1 MWRYKWATREAINRM
16 TNNTHGDS
24 KKRDTKW
31 STSTTQETKDLSIWH
46 KGIKHCLIIW
56 GVGIE
61 IFYRK
66 NFSSNF
72 SNVKKKI
79 HQQLWISQTGKK
91 MFDKAQFFVKKLL
104 LRFVVKQIL
113 PRHSLVRDSS
123 AVRRVFVRLAGAVWR
138 QSALHKENSG
148 FAAPTLGRHIS
159 TFRGYRI
166 LFSIRNPS
174 MNRFTNHFSI
184 HS

>member
-91 MFDKAQFFVKKLL
+91 LFDKAQFFVKKLL

-123 AVRRVFVRLAGAVWR
+123 VVRRVFVRLAG
-138 QSALHKENSG
+138 
-148 FAAPTLGRHIS
+148 AAPTLGRHIS